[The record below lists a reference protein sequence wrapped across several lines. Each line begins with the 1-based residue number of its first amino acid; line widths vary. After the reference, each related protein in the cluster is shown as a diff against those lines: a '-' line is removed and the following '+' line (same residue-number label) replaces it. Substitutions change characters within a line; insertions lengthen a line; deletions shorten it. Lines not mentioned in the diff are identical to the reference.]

1 MTPGSGLTLRRLL
14 PADKRCQTMIMEPRE
29 TVTVSRGG
37 GRGDNLGCRVG
48 VCLAESDP
56 FMSEEGARGQSVGL
70 MGILLPS
77 LPSLWSAGARPHAR
91 PRVMMTLHIMLCMWP
106 LDVRH

>member
-37 GRGDNLGCRVG
+37 GRGDNLGCWVG

-77 LPSLWSAGARPHAR
+77 LPLVGRARPHAR
-91 PRVMMTLHIMLCMWP
+91 HRVMMTLHITLCMWP